1 MNEWEAICHAWDRD
15 YRRIHRAVLLST
27 ADRCQA
33 LEAAIDGADHAA
45 DIRAQLVFREVDG
58 WWDWEAGPYCSR
70 SAYRTEAEAEANFEA
85 VLIKVL
91 EP

>member
-1 MNEWEAICHAWDRD
+1 MSMWQNPAPIAGQPRQMPHP
-15 YRRIHRAVLLST
+15 LST
-27 ADRCQA
+27 DTH
-33 LEAAIDGADHAA
+33 LLPDGFVVHAA

-70 SAYRTEAEAEANFEA
+70 SAYRTDAEAEANFEA
-85 VLIKVL
+85 VLIEVL